1 MERKVP
7 GRFSMLSAMLREYP
21 EMARML
27 TIRVTHFDANPHGA
41 KLLNDIA
48 ANGVVERG
56 AQ

>member
-1 MERKVP
+1 
-7 GRFSMLSAMLREYP
+7 MLSAMLREYP